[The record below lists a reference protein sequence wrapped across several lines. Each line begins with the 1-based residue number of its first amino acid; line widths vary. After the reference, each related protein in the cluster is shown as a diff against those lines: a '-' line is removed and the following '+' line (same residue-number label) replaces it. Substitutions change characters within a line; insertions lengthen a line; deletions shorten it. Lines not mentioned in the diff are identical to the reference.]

1 MTNLVN
7 TQAEK
12 NRSHT
17 TQPNYTDEDESAPR
31 VTLTTRQRVHSVME
45 RESVETRNDTV
56 LPVICFR
63 GITAL

>member
-17 TQPNYTDEDESAPR
+17 TQPNYTDNDEGAPR
-31 VTLTTRQRVHSVME
+31 VTLTTRQPVHSAIHNEDDVKWTL
-45 RESVETRNDTV
+45 V
-56 LPVICFR
+56 
-63 GITAL
+63 